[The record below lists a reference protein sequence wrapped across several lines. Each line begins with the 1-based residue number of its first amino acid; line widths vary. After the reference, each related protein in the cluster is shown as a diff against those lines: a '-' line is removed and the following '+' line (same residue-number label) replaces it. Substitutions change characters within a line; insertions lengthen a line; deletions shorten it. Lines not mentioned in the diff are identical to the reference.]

1 MESIGTFEWRY
12 TLSSIRPRGVVE
24 DKSGNYTLW
33 ELPEYKQNNKPERVA
48 MGNFNPCGLMQDG
61 VLVVS
66 IHITNSMLEVYLEF
80 HIPS

>member
-24 DKSGNYTLW
+24 DKSGNYALW

-48 MGNFNPCGLMQDG
+48 MGLFWKFRCLSCAQ
-61 VLVVS
+61 
-66 IHITNSMLEVYLEF
+66 EV
-80 HIPS
+80 PD

>member
-48 MGNFNPCGLMQDG
+48 MGLFLEVQMFVMCTRSSR
-61 VLVVS
+61 LVV
-66 IHITNSMLEVYLEF
+66 YLKAQV
-80 HIPS
+80 SG